1 MVVWHDIRIYDN
13 EPSKPSM
20 ANYKFIGNIVV
31 EGARSQKD
39 AINQLQVMLNDYED
53 MNPNHKDITI
63 HWDTI
68 EKTN

>member
-1 MVVWHDIRIYDN
+1 
-13 EPSKPSM
+13 M